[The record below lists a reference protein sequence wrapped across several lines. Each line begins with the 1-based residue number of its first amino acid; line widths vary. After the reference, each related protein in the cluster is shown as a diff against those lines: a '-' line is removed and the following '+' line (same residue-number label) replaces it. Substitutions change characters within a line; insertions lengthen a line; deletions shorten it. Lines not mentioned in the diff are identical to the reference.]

1 MKLFKLVVTGTVILM
16 CILMVIIKK
25 TRVFAQ
31 SLQHAVT
38 IVPQENAEPDSITDY
53 PFNITAPLRY

>member
-1 MKLFKLVVTGTVILM
+1 MKLFKLVITGTTILM
-16 CILMVIIKK
+16 CILFVIIKK

-38 IVPQENAEPDSITDY
+38 VAPQHNAETDSITDY
-53 PFNITAPLRY
+53 PFNIVVSLRF

>member
-1 MKLFKLVVTGTVILM
+1 MKLFKLVITGTVILM

-25 TRVFAQ
+25 TKVFAQ
-31 SLQHAVT
+31 SLQHVIT
-38 IVPQENAEPDSITDY
+38 IAPQDNVEPDSITDY

>member
-25 TRVFAQ
+25 TKVFAQ

-38 IVPQENAEPDSITDY
+38 VAPQDTAEPDSITDY
-53 PFNITAPLRY
+53 PFTITAPLRY